1 MKILI
6 FGATGMVGQGVLREC
21 LTAADVTQITVVGR
35 APLKQSHPKLHQIVQ
50 SDLTAL
56 DVVATELQGF
66 DACFFCLGVS
76 SSGMSEEMYRKL
88 TYELTLNVASLLA
101 KLNSAMTFI
110 YVSGAGTD
118 SSEAGR
124 SMWARVKG
132 KTENALQKL
141 PFRSVYLFRPSVIQ
155 PLHGI
160 QSKTPAYRLFYRIV
174 NPLLSLIRRM
184 RPGLIV
190 TTDDIGQAMLNAA
203 RQRGGRIVVEGTGIV
218 RLARRLSGRVDQLP
232 SNDACRDE

>member
-6 FGATGMVGQGVLREC
+6 FGASGMVGQGVLHEC
-21 LTAADVTQITVVGR
+21 LAAPDVSQITAVGR
-35 APLKQSHPKLHQIVQ
+35 APLEPSHSKLQQVVLA
-50 SDLTAL
+50 DLTAL
-56 DVVATELQGF
+56 DTVSADLEGY

-76 SSGMSEEMYRKL
+76 SSGMSEESYRKL
-88 TYELTLNVASLLA
+88 TYDLTLHVARLLVR
-101 KLNSAMTFI
+101 LNPEMTFV

-141 PFRSVYLFRPSVIQ
+141 PFRGVYLFRPGIIQ

-160 QSKTPAYRLFYRIV
+160 QSKTLTYRRFYSIV
-174 NPLLSLIRRM
+174 SPLLSLIRRVF
-184 RPGLIV
+184 PGSIV
-190 TTDDIGQAMLNAA
+190 TTDDIGQAMLNAV
-203 RQRGGRIVVEGTGIV
+203 RRNGGRVVVEAKDIV
-218 RLARRLSGRVDQLP
+218 RLSRTRQVYNS
-232 SNDACRDE
+232 